1 MIFTEKRRANLPP
14 LMILNFGLKL
24 KLKLLFYQTITLY
37 IIL

>member
-1 MIFTEKRRANLPP
+1 MIFTEKRRANPPP

-24 KLKLLFYQTITLY
+24 KLLFCQTITLY